1 VKKTV
6 KIALIVIVS
15 FFAIILVGPF
25 LVPVPPLQNTVPV
38 NQLADPDSLFID
50 VNGLTIHYKM
60 MGKGKPAIV
69 LLHGFGASTYSWRE
83 VMDPLST
90 YGTVIAYDR
99 PAFGLTERPMPGEWQ
114 GESPYSP
121 SEQVNQLFGLLDALG
136 ADKVILIGN
145 SAGGAV
151 AANAVLKDPS
161 RVLGLVLVDAAID
174 QGSGVSALLQL
185 LAKTPQAN
193 HLGPLISRQIRE
205 WGVDF
210 LNSAWHDPAKITP
223 EILENYQKPLRVHN
237 WDRALWE
244 LTRASGQTNLAA
256 RLGELDLPVLVVTG
270 DDDRIIPTAGS
281 IRLAG
286 EIPGARL
293 EVFENCG
300 HVPQE
305 ECPDAFLSVVENLII
320 SILNKD
326 RGQ

>member
-1 VKKTV
+1 VKKAA
-6 KIALIVIVS
+6 KIVLIVFLSIL
-15 FFAIILVGPF
+15 AIILLGPF

-38 NQLADPDSLFID
+38 IQLADPDSLFMD
-50 VNGLTIHYKM
+50 VNGLTIHYKI
-60 MGKGKPAIV
+60 MGKGQPAIV

-83 VMDPLST
+83 VMGPLSK

-121 SEQVNQLFGLLDALG
+121 RAQVNQLFGLMDALG
-136 ADKVILIGN
+136 VEKAILIGN
-145 SAGGAV
+145 SAGGTVAV
-151 AANAVLKDPS
+151 NAVLKAPS
-161 RVLGLVLVDAAID
+161 RVVGLVLVDAAISEVT
-174 QGSGVSALLQL
+174 GAPSLVQL
-185 LAKTPQAN
+185 LARTPQVN
-193 HLGPLISRQIRE
+193 HLGPLIARQIRE

-210 LNSAWHDPAKITP
+210 LNTAWHDPAKITP
-223 EILENYQKPLRVHN
+223 EILENYQKPLRVAN

-244 LTRASGQTNLAA
+244 LTRATQRTNLDA
-256 RLGELDLPVLVVTG
+256 RLGELNLPVLVVTG
-270 DDDRIIPTAGS
+270 DDDRIVPTAGS

-293 EVFENCG
+293 EVFKNCG

-305 ECPDAFLSVVENLII
+305 ECPDAFLSVVEAQVIG
-320 SILNKD
+320 ILNKD